1 MAARIWIIIAVL
13 VLIILLGLIAFVS
26 KKKKH
31 SPDYKTYFILGVI
44 WLPIGVATGNP
55 GLWIL
60 GLVFMALGLANK
72 SKWREHKVTKEQRK
86 FQLIAIIVGLL
97 TLLVL
102 VGVFLYLRG

>member
-1 MAARIWIIIAVL
+1 MIIAIL

-26 KKKKH
+26 KKKRLQ
-31 SPDYKTYFILGVI
+31 PDYKTYFIFGLI

-60 GLVFMALGLANK
+60 GLVFVAFGLANK
-72 SKWREHKVTKEQRK
+72 SKWRDRKVTKEQKK
-86 FQLIAIIVGLL
+86 FQLITIGIGLL

-102 VGVFLYLRG
+102 VGLYYLKF